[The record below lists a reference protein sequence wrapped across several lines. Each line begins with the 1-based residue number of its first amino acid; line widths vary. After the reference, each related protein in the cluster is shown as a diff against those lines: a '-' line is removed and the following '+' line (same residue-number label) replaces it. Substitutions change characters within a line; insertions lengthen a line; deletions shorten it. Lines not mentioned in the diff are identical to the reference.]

1 MGLTVNTNRASLVA
15 QRNVSRSISELDR
28 TIERLS
34 SGSRINSARDDA
46 AGLAISTRLTA
57 QIRGIGQAV
66 RNGNDGISLAQTADA
81 ALNDIGTA
89 VLRIRELA
97 VQAASDTNSE
107 DDRAALQQEVDD
119 LVDEISRV
127 AVETEYNGNRPISG
141 GSRMTFLH
149 LGPNARESL
158 AVSPL
163 DARAT
168 SLGRHARVDGDTIDT
183 SVNLAFGDVRINGY
197 DVRGTVAADDLD
209 STANAAGSAIAV
221 SKAIN
226 DLTLYSRVNATAQRT
241 TVTGT
246 AAVTAGALDAA
257 DNITINGRLISG
269 VTIEAGD
276 ANGVLVDTIN
286 AEASETGVV
295 ASINELRRLV
305 LTAEDGRNVE
315 VVTST
320 DAAAGFVGL
329 NGLVAGTVVTGG
341 SVVLESDRTVTVV
354 LSNANAA
361 NGTGLNG
368 GNAGTFMLG
377 IDGANALST
386 VDITTR
392 DGANRAIDIADSALR
407 HLSDYRARY
416 GALTNRLESA
426 VNNLAMRGENLT
438 AARSRITD
446 ADFAA
451 ETAALARNAFLRDAG
466 VSVLAQANVSGSAAL
481 NLLG

>member
-107 DDRAALQQEVDD
+107 DDRAALQQEVGD
-119 LVDEISRV
+119 LVDEISRI
-127 AVETEYNGNRPISG
+127 ADETEYNGNRPIGG
-141 GSRMTFLH
+141 GSRVTFLH

-158 AVSPL
+158 ALSPL

-168 SLGRHARVDGDTIDT
+168 SLGRHARVAGSTIDT
-183 SVNLAFGDVRINGY
+183 SLTLAFGDVRVNGY
-197 DVRGTVAADDLD
+197 DVRGTVA
-209 STANAAGSAIAV
+209 
-221 SKAIN
+221 
-226 DLTLYSRVNATAQRT
+226 TAQRT
-241 TVTGT
+241 TVTGS
-246 AAVTAGALDAA
+246 ASVTAGALDDT
-257 DNITINGRLISG
+257 DNITINGQLIAG
-269 VTIEAGD
+269 ITVEVGD
-276 ANGVLVDTIN
+276 ANGVLVDSIN
-286 AEASETGVV
+286 AEAAETGVV
-295 ASINELRRLV
+295 ASINEDRRLV

-315 VVTST
+315 VVTSS
-320 DAAAGFVGL
+320 DAAAGVVGL

-341 SVVLESDRTVTVV
+341 SVVLESDRTVTLV
-354 LSNANAA
+354 LTDADSAA
-361 NGTGLNG
+361 ATGLNG
-368 GNAGTFMLG
+368 GAAGTIMLG
-377 IDGANALST
+377 IDGTNALAT
-386 VDITTR
+386 VDVTTR

-426 VNNLAMRGENLT
+426 VNNLSMRGENLT

-481 NLLG
+481 NLLS